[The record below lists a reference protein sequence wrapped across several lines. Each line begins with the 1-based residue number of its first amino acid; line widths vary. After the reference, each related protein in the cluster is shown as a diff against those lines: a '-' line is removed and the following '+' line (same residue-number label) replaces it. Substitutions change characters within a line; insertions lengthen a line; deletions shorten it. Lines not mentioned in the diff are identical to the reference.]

1 MEGKGKQRLVL
12 GRSVKK
18 ELTGDVGS
26 SDDDGEYQHVGYYL
40 EHDSEASK
48 KTKLVISA
56 SASCRGGRKAPS
68 GGGGGG
74 GMRCCQAENCTT
86 DLVDAKP
93 YHRRHKVCEYHSKA
107 QVVLVAGMR
116 QRFCQQCS
124 RFHELSEFDDMKR
137 SCRRRL
143 AGHNERRRKN
153 AAEPHHHHHASAAA
167 AEEGSSRRGVVVE
180 GQLQDIMCGQ
190 VGDHSSSSRARIKI
204 ATIQENPTYK
214 HFQIR

>member
-1 MEGKGKQRLVL
+1 
-12 GRSVKK
+12 
-18 ELTGDVGS
+18 
-26 SDDDGEYQHVGYYL
+26 
-40 EHDSEASK
+40 
-48 KTKLVISA
+48 
-56 SASCRGGRKAPS
+56 
-68 GGGGGG
+68 
-74 GMRCCQAENCTT
+74 
-86 DLVDAKP
+86 
-93 YHRRHKVCEYHSKA
+93 
-107 QVVLVAGMR
+107 
-116 QRFCQQCS
+116 
-124 RFHELSEFDDMKR
+124 MKR